1 MSISDRRAPAS
12 CYPHW
17 TFPVMYVGG
26 YEFKFRKDRRASNLA
41 YTMRDGAIQQLRN
54 APPEV
59 LATIANVEVK

>member
-12 CYPHW
+12 CYPQW

-26 YEFKFRKDRRASNLA
+26 YDFKFRKDRRVADLA
-41 YTMRDGAIQQLRN
+41 YTMREGAIQQLPN

-59 LATIANVEVK
+59 LATIANLKVK